1 MTSNKREIQKV
12 QAQSNIKE
20 SALEMFAKH
29 GFAISVAKIAE
40 QAGITKQAL
49 MYHYPTKQILLEAVI
64 EDIEQSSLD
73 SLLQFFSHLLKVKDT
88 TETNKLEEIVGLFV
102 EQNLWAVLFL
112 RLVLEDQERYL
123 PESFRQ
129 NHLLIITQ
137 LQEMQ
142 KNGAIQQNIDVAAT
156 FTNMNMLLLTTLA
169 TAQTKSTIVDSLGI
183 TTETWLK
190 RRLISIFKMYR
201 STLFPH

>member
-1 MTSNKREIQKV
+1 MTSNKRDIRKK

-102 EQNLWAVLFL
+102 EHNLWAVLFL

-169 TAQTKSTIVDSLGI
+169 TAQTNSTIVDSLGI